1 MERKMMNVEKKK
13 YEEIVERKNKLNNEW
28 DEIREKDEDKS
39 DEMNYENGV
48 K

>member
-1 MERKMMNVEKKK
+1 MMNVEKKK